1 MDDPGI
7 SKSDRTR
14 AAILAAARDLFAA
27 RGYRMTTVRDIA
39 SRARVDAALVNR
51 YFGGKDGLF
60 AQATEVDLDLPD
72 LGAVPRERIGEVLAC
87 HYLALWDDPGQGTVL
102 TILLRTAA
110 SDAVAAERV
119 QGIFASQVMPVLKG
133 IVADEELGLRSG
145 LISSQV
151 LGLALGRYIL
161 KLPPLVVMDQE
172 RIVAALAP
180 TFQRYALG
188 DLRLPDEG

>member
-1 MDDPGI
+1 MDEPAL

-14 AAILAAARDLFAA
+14 AAILAAARDLFAD

-72 LGAVPRERIGEVLAC
+72 LGAVPPEKIGQVLAR
-87 HYLALWDDPGQGTVL
+87 HYLALWEDPGQGTVL

-110 SDAVAAERV
+110 SDAAAAERV
-119 QGIFASQVMPVLKG
+119 RGIFASQVMPVLKG
-133 IVADEELGLRSG
+133 IVPDEELALRSG
-145 LISSQV
+145 LIASQV

-161 KLPPLVVMDQE
+161 KLPPLVAMDQAQ
-172 RIVAALAP
+172 IVAALAP
-180 TFQRYALG
+180 VFQRHALG
-188 DLRLPDEG
+188 DLRLPDDG